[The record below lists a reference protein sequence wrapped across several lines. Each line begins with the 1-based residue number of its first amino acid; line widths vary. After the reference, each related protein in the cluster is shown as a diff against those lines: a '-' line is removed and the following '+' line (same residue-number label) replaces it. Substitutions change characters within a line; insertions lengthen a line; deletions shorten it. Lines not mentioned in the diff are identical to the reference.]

1 MSAEQNGQNPAG
13 DQTPPES
20 SSTAVPEPASAPPT
34 PVETAEVAEVPD
46 TKKQAALDAL
56 IAGHTM
62 AEAARIAD
70 VSRSTLYNWIKRDAS
85 FMAAL
90 NQWRDE
96 IQELCHDRLMALA
109 ERATQALDRSLETA
123 DAKVAL
129 QLLKGLGLL
138 EKRKIASADPGE
150 LQVHL
155 N

>member
-1 MSAEQNGQNPAG
+1 
-13 DQTPPES
+13 
-20 SSTAVPEPASAPPT
+20 
-34 PVETAEVAEVPD
+34 
-46 TKKQAALDAL
+46 
-56 IAGHTM
+56 
-62 AEAARIAD
+62 
-70 VSRSTLYNWIKRDAS
+70 
-85 FMAAL
+85 
-90 NQWRDE
+90 
-96 IQELCHDRLMALA
+96 MALA